1 MKRIKTAGVV
11 CGTMLVLSLLM
22 ARAHPFG
29 NAGMYGPVKRQ
40 GPLMAGTDITPEAQ
54 AILTEKCAQCHSN
67 ESRPPFYGYFAPV
80 SWMVEKHILEGRQKL
95 NFDEWNSYSEDQQ
108 QLLKAKI
115 VQTTKT
121 RRMPIKS
128 YLLIHW
134 SARITDADV
143 KALTVWAHRMPLS
156 EQESA
161 EPAVPAPAV
170 KATRVAATPVT
181 GTPGVARVVAL
192 AKPSTKS
199 QDKTADEAAQPASP
213 PTSAAIGSVTPVLL
227 EADATR
233 GEAVFE
239 RRCTGCHV
247 LDVNRDG
254 PKMRGVYGHM
264 SAEVPGFDYSDAL
277 KQAHIRWDD
286 VSLEKWLADPDSLVP
301 DNNMDYRVAKE
312 QDRLDLIRYL
322 KESAQ

>member
-1 MKRIKTAGVV
+1 
-11 CGTMLVLSLLM
+11 MLALSLLM

-29 NAGMYGPVKRQ
+29 NAGMYAPVKRQ
-40 GPLMAGTDITPEAQ
+40 GSLMAGTDITPEAQ

-95 NFDEWNSYSEDQQ
+95 NFDAWNSYSEDQQ
-108 QLLKAKI
+108 QLLKAKV
-115 VQTTKT
+115 VQETKT
-121 RRMPIKS
+121 RKMPIKS

-134 SARITDADV
+134 NARITNADV

-161 EPAVPAPAV
+161 VPAPVV

-181 GTPGVARVVAL
+181 GTPGVAPAAAVGRPS
-192 AKPSTKS
+192 AKA
-199 QDKTADEAAQPASP
+199 QDKVTDVAAQTAVPEASAVTGP
-213 PTSAAIGSVTPVLL
+213 VTPVLL
-227 EADATR
+227 EADAAR
-233 GEAVFE
+233 GKAVFE

-254 PKMRGVYGHM
+254 PKMRGIYGHM
-264 SAEVPGFDYSDAL
+264 SAEVPGFNYSDAL

-301 DNNMDYRVAKE
+301 DNDMDYRVAKE
-312 QDRLDLIRYL
+312 QDRLDIIRYL